1 MLFYFRVEP
10 KVEDLSQG
18 GVRSWR
24 TTVPELPKE
33 ARLVTIVPHY
43 QAGCPLDGNNTQIWI
58 VDAPNANVLAEFSK
72 APGVTPLSLT
82 DARNLRKIL
91 QPITALPLPEP
102 PALPPEV
109 LNLFDDTEKAQI
121 NTIVAQLYNLKTQV
135 QTGKIQLAT
144 M

>member
-10 KVEDLSQG
+10 TVENLSQG

-33 ARLVTIVPHY
+33 AKLVTIVAHY

-58 VDAPNANVLAEFSK
+58 VDAPNADVLAEFSK
-72 APGVTPLSLT
+72 ASGVTPLSLT
-82 DARNLRKIL
+82 DARNLRRIL
-91 QPITALPLPEP
+91 QPITALPVPEP

-109 LNLFDDTEKAQI
+109 FDLFDDTEKAQL
-121 NTIVAQLYNLKTQV
+121 NTISAQLESLQAQVKT
-135 QTGKIQLAT
+135 GRIQPAT

>member
-33 ARLVTIVPHY
+33 ARLVTIVTHY

-58 VDAPNANVLAEFSK
+58 VDAPNADVLGEFSK

-82 DARNLRKIL
+82 EARNLRKIL
-91 QPITALPLPEP
+91 QPITALPVPEP
-102 PALPPEV
+102 PAIPPEV
-109 LNLFDDTEKAQI
+109 WDLFDDTEKTQI
-121 NTIVAQLYNLKTQV
+121 NTIATQLDSLKTQV
-135 QTGKIQLAT
+135 KTGRIQLAP

>member
-18 GVRSWR
+18 EVRSWR

-33 ARLVTIVPHY
+33 ARLVTIVTHY
-43 QAGCPLDGNNTQIWI
+43 QARCPLDGNNTQIWI
-58 VDAPNANVLAEFSK
+58 VDAPNADVLGEFSK

-82 DARNLRKIL
+82 EARNLRKIL
-91 QPITALPLPEP
+91 QPITALPVPEP
-102 PALPPEV
+102 PAIPPEV
-109 LNLFDDTEKAQI
+109 LNLFDDTEKTQI
-121 NTIVAQLYNLKTQV
+121 NTIVAHLYNLKTQV
-135 QTGKIQLAT
+135 QTGKIQSAP